1 MGIIGVFFEITI
13 KYCGFYDHLMHERM
27 HSPKL
32 HTQRKKSMTIN
43 HRESETEKNKAKFM
57 KIV

>member
-1 MGIIGVFFEITI
+1 MGIIGVFLDRFEITI

-32 HTQRKKSMTIN
+32 HTQREKKSMTIN
-43 HRESETEKNKAKFM
+43 HRESETEKTRQNL
-57 KIV
+57 